1 MKLKDISVAVL
12 VLGIVGILVWS
23 QSPSTDIP
31 VVKSDSESY
40 SGSFDGNSDQWVEYV
55 DDTVTAKE
63 VELNDVEL
71 TEDIVD
77 GSSDLTF
84 GDAFR
89 EARMLMGSGETF
101 FYRGFEYTTN
111 YAEEEIVI
119 KADSADVA
127 SDHIL
132 EQMP

>member
-1 MKLKDISVAVL
+1 MKLKDIGVAVL

-23 QSPSTDIP
+23 QSPST
-31 VVKSDSESY
+31 VVEQPIESY
-40 SGSFDGNSDQWVEYV
+40 TGSFDGNSDQWVEYV

-84 GDAFR
+84 GGAFR

-132 EQMP
+132 EQLP